1 MNVSIHDLSVYLF
14 MHLALTVAQIMELLL
29 LSPTAVPHA
38 QHALVAC
45 YVRCHFLFNIDNT
58 EAEIIISH

>member
-1 MNVSIHDLSVYLF
+1 MNVSIQNLSVYLF
-14 MHLALTVAQIMELLL
+14 MHLALTVAQIVELLL

-38 QHALVAC
+38 QQSLVAY
-45 YVRCHFLFNIDNT
+45 YVRCHFLISIDNM